1 MKVVLGLVQQYN
13 HIIADP
19 SSFCACSLKS
29 YSCWVLS
36 LGFSPLDCSVAAIA
50 PDITSSEVK
59 QEGKVVQAGTK
70 ERHCC
75 YHFSEGEK
83 SFPDCPHTCHRISLI
98 SLKMVT
104 CPLPTSHWQEN
115 GIAMVQWH
123 HESLWAKLG
132 FCFLRRK
139 GEWLFSTCPTVSATC
154 LNHR

>member
-59 QEGKVVQAGTK
+59 QEGKVVQAG
-70 ERHCC
+70 R
-75 YHFSEGEK
+75 EGCTSRNEGK
-83 SFPDCPHTCHRISLI
+83 AL
-98 SLKMVT
+98 L
-104 CPLPTSHWQEN
+104 LP
-115 GIAMVQWH
+115 
-123 HESLWAKLG
+123 
-132 FCFLRRK
+132 FF
-139 GEWLFSTCPTVSATC
+139 
-154 LNHR
+154 